1 MSMERIEEGNA
12 GAKAEMSEELN
23 ATGSIVVAA
32 EVATETVI
40 DERAEVV
47 KAVEAAVESRGAVG
61 TCLAL
66 CFRSSRFSSL
76 VKKSKKSRFP
86 TMELLNLSFMLCQE
100 WPCNTCL
107 SSINC
112 HNAIPPASLHL
123 PLLTI
128 KRSITWN
135 IIVRGILS
143 KK

>member
-12 GAKAEMSEELN
+12 GAKAE
-23 ATGSIVVAA
+23 AK
-32 EVATETVI
+32 
-40 DERAEVV
+40 AEVV
-47 KAVEAAVESRGAVG
+47 KAVEAAVESRGAVS

-135 IIVRGILS
+135 IIVRGIVS
-143 KK
+143 KE

>member
-12 GAKAEMSEELN
+12 GAKAE
-23 ATGSIVVAA
+23 AK
-32 EVATETVI
+32 
-40 DERAEVV
+40 AEVV

-100 WPCNTCL
+100 WPMTFIYRNGT
-107 SSINC
+107 
-112 HNAIPPASLHL
+112 
-123 PLLTI
+123 
-128 KRSITWN
+128 
-135 IIVRGILS
+135 V
-143 KK
+143 

>member
-1 MSMERIEEGNA
+1 MERIEEGNA
-12 GAKAEMSEELN
+12 GAKAE
-23 ATGSIVVAA
+23 AK
-32 EVATETVI
+32 
-40 DERAEVV
+40 AEVV

-112 HNAIPPASLHL
+112 HNAGGYLPFKFFAIYNAIPPASLHL

-135 IIVRGILS
+135 IIVRGIVS
-143 KK
+143 KE